1 MRITMKLAELNSGKL
16 VRERERERE
25 REPSKLIRP
34 RIKNGRLDRY
44 LPVHN
49 LRL

>member
-16 VRERERERE
+16 VRERERE

>member
-25 REPSKLIRP
+25 RAKQADKA
-34 RIKNGRLDRY
+34 KNKEWSFRSISSSS
-44 LPVHN
+44 
-49 LRL
+49 

>member
-25 REPSKLIRP
+25 RERAKQADKA
-34 RIKNGRLDRY
+34 KNKEWSFRSISSSS
-44 LPVHN
+44 
-49 LRL
+49 

>member
-16 VRERERERE
+16 VRERE